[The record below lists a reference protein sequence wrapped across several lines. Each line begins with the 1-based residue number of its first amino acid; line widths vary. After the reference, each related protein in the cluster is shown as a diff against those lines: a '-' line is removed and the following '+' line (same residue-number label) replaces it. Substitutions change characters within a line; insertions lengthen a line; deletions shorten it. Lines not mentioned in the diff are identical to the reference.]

1 MYNPVMNKKLKIL
14 FLNHNL
20 KGEGTYFRAFNFA
33 RHLAAFG
40 HDMTLITVSQN
51 SNFTARESIIEKVRV
66 IEAPKF
72 LDQHRGG
79 WAPLDILYKIWHV
92 LTNNYDI
99 IHGFDHKPNV
109 FLPLLAAK
117 IFRKNSVLAADWA
130 DWWTKGGIAA
140 SSRITPE
147 ILIETYLEEKV
158 RKIVCH
164 NTVTSVTLMERAK
177 SIGIP
182 EDRITYIPSGCDI
195 ERIKPLGSKVNA
207 ATRKELGIPQKNI
220 ILEFIGFGQGD
231 VDILVDAYNILRK
244 KRGDINLLIVGPLD
258 NKVKEK
264 IESSPYKNGII
275 STGRV
280 PYSDIPKYASVADI
294 CLLPLRDNPANRGR
308 GPIKAGDYMAAGKPI
323 ITNNVGDSGVY
334 IKEYKVGLHAGFDGA
349 GFAKSITKMLS
360 SKAFM
365 KKCAANSLKTA
376 RTVLSWKKVSEK
388 LNKTYMKII
397 S

>member
-1 MYNPVMNKKLKIL
+1 
-14 FLNHNL
+14 LNHNI

-33 RHLAAFG
+33 KNLSSFG
-40 HDMTLITVSQN
+40 HDLTVITVSPD
-51 SNFTARESIIEKVRV
+51 SNFTAKESMSDGVRV

-79 WAPLDILYKIWHV
+79 WAPLDILSRINHV
-92 LTNNYDI
+92 LKNDYDI
-99 IHGFDHKPNV
+99 IHAFDHKPNV

-117 IFRKNSVLAADWA
+117 VTRKKAVLFADWA

-140 SSRITPE
+140 GSRLTPE

-158 RKIVCH
+158 RKLASY

-177 SIGIP
+177 SIGVKP
-182 EDRITYIPSGCDI
+182 SLITYIPSGCDI
-195 ERIKPLGSKVNA
+195 ERIKPLGKKA
-207 ATRKELGIPQKNI
+207 DLTTRKQLGIPAKNV

-231 VDILVDAYNILRK
+231 VDTLIDAYDTLRK
-244 KRGDINLLIVGPLD
+244 KRKDLNLLIVGPLD
-258 NKVKEK
+258 NKVAAR
-264 IESSPYKNGII
+264 INASPYKQGII

-323 ITNNVGDSGVY
+323 IANNVGDSGVY
-334 IKEYKVGLHAGFDGA
+334 ITKYKVGLHAPFGCP
-349 GFAKSITKMLS
+349 GFAAPIEKML
-360 SKAFM
+360 KNRAFM
-365 KKCAANSLKTA
+365 KKCSANSLKTA
-376 RTVLSWKKVSEK
+376 RTVLSWEKVSKTLEK
-388 LNKTYMKII
+388 AYLAVI
-397 S
+397 